1 MYNARFPLEAKIV
14 ILGSQGVGKTSIAE
28 QFLARSFSPNSTSTI
43 GACFM
48 AKKLTIDNSRVSLQ
62 IWDTAGQALSRKICA
77 MAPMYYRGAQ
87 AALLVYDITSR
98 ESFEELHSWVEEL
111 RRNMTEE
118 LIIVVVANKLDLAL
132 YEREVPSEEAREY
145 TTRIL
150 GTDTLFYEVS
160 AKEDNGTIEDIFVYI
175 ARLLLEQYH
184 PPRILS
190 PPRGRLGDD
199 SAAPQSSCCGF

>member
-1 MYNARFPLEAKIV
+1 
-14 ILGSQGVGKTSIAE
+14 
-28 QFLARSFSPNSTSTI
+28 
-43 GACFM
+43 
-48 AKKLTIDNSRVSLQ
+48 
-62 IWDTAGQALSRKICA
+62 
-77 MAPMYYRGAQ
+77 
-87 AALLVYDITSR
+87 
-98 ESFEELHSWVEEL
+98 
-111 RRNMTEE
+111 MTEE